1 MEKILIVEDDE
12 MICCGIVDTLQL
24 RNWETETAA
33 SFSEAMKKIQAD
45 EYMLY
50 ILDMKL
56 PDGNGISLCR
66 EIRKK
71 TLNPVLFLSAFDSEG
86 YIVEGFEAGGNDYVV
101 KPFRTFE
108 LLARIKSLLNH
119 TEIHSKMKI
128 KSAIKS
134 GDFILDLTKHC
145 ICKKESLIE
154 LTSTEY
160 RILNCLIT
168 NAPRLIERAQLLEI
182 VWDANENYVDDNTL
196 SVYINRIRKKI
207 SDTYSES
214 PIETKRGIGYRWIIK
229 TEVIYETISEK
240 AEV

>member
-33 SFSEAMKKIQAD
+33 SFSEAMKKIKMN

-56 PDGNGISLCR
+56 PDGNGIALCR

-71 TLNPVLFLSAFDSEG
+71 TQNPVLFLSALDSEG
-86 YIVEGFEAGGNDYVV
+86 YIVEGFEAGGDDYVV

-108 LLARIKSLLNH
+108 LLARIKSLLNR
-119 TEIHSKMKI
+119 TEMQSKTKI

-134 GDFILDLTKHC
+134 GDFMLDLTRQC
-145 ICKKESLIE
+145 ICKKGSLIE

-160 RILNCLIT
+160 RILCCLIT
-168 NAPRLIERAQLLEI
+168 NAPRLVERAQLLQI
-182 VWDANENYVDDNTL
+182 VWDSNENYVDDNTL

-207 SDTYSES
+207 TDTQNKV
-214 PIETKRGIGYRWIIK
+214 PIETKRGIGYRWLIE

-240 AEV
+240 TEV